1 MPITENGPQRPRSP
15 QAEDGLRLAGVTL
28 RAFEIFVG
36 VAERGSMTAAG
47 DQLGV
52 SQSAVS
58 QAIRA
63 LELALGQTLFD
74 RSLRP
79 PALTLAGRAV
89 LQHASGIV
97 HHARSLER
105 VGHGPGGHVQPL
117 LRMGMAN
124 TFAVTVA
131 PLLLEQVRHLARSW
145 TISSGAGETRVDGLI
160 DRRMDLIM
168 TFDDTPPRADLLY
181 LPVMSEPY
189 CIAVPKAFRDKIT
202 SWQDVTA
209 AFDMLCYGRHL
220 HLSAQIDAYL
230 ARERIAPPSH
240 FRLDTISAVI
250 AMVAAGVGWSLVTPL
265 SVLSSASLAD
275 RLRLVNLPGAPL
287 RRNLVVAGRPED
299 GEAILTVVQA
309 AAVRVLQS
317 HCLPELR
324 RLLPDMAAPV
334 TLAKPALDAARE
346 ADGFSEAAPRSRRAR
361 PSPPSAG

>member
-1 MPITENGPQRPRSP
+1 MSSSDNGSHRPRSP
-15 QAEDGLRLAGVTL
+15 QTEDGLRLSGITL

-63 LELALGQTLFD
+63 LEVALGQTLFD

-79 PALTLAGRAV
+79 PVLTLAGRAV
-89 LQHASGIV
+89 LQHASSIV
-97 HHARSLER
+97 RHARSLER
-105 VGHGPGGHVQPL
+105 VGHGSDGHVQPL

-145 TISSGAGETRVDGLI
+145 TISSGAGETRVDGLL
-160 DRRMDLIM
+160 DRRMDVVV
-168 TFDDTPPRADLLY
+168 TFDDAPPRPDLMY
-181 LPVMSEPY
+181 LPIMSEPY
-189 CIAVPKAFRDKIT
+189 CIAVPNAFRGKIA
-202 SWQDVTA
+202 SWQDVTGA
-209 AFDMLCYGRHL
+209 LDMLCYGRHL
-220 HLSAQIDAYL
+220 HLSAQVDAYL
-230 ARERIAPPSH
+230 ARERVAPPTH
-240 FRLDTISAVI
+240 FRLDTIGAVI

-275 RLRLVNLPGAPL
+275 RLRLAPLPGTPL
-287 RRNLVVAGRPED
+287 RRSLVVAGRPED
-299 GEAILTVVQA
+299 GDTILTVVQTA
-309 AAVRVLQS
+309 AIRVLQS

-324 RLLPDMAAPV
+324 RLLPDVAGTV
-334 TLAKPALDAARE
+334 TLACLPTA
-346 ADGFSEAAPRSRRAR
+346 EAAGLGETVSKVSPRSRRVR
-361 PSPPSAG
+361 PSP